1 MILVDT
7 SVWIDFFDHPN
18 TKYAKELKSL
28 IEKDEDICLIDLI
41 LTEILQGIRN
51 EKIFNQVKEDL
62 TKFTILRANNL
73 ELYIKAANIYRACR
87 KKGKTVSKTI
97 DVIIAAIT
105 IENNLVLFHKDR
117 DFDLIADCTE
127 LKVLSL

>member
-1 MILVDT
+1 VDT

-18 TKYAKELKSL
+18 TKYAKELESL
-28 IEKDEDICLIDLI
+28 IEKDEDICLTDLI

-51 EKIFNQVKEDL
+51 EKIFNQVKEAL
-62 TKFTILRANNL
+62 TKFTILRADDL

-97 DVIIAAIT
+97 DVIIAAIA
-105 IENNLVLFHKDR
+105 IENNLVLFHKDS
-117 DFDLIADCTE
+117 DFNLIADCTG